1 MASAQVNA
9 WLAVHR
15 GLLDDVSPIVDG
27 TPGDAALARMMLH
40 RRRAV
45 VAQVVDEFSSRLGQR
60 FVPDQDNRA
69 LRPHRSVANE
79 LVTSKAA
86 GSVAASVNGSMP
98 PLLLERALLAEME
111 GRNSEARVDIDELL
125 KAFPGFLS
133 AAIASARLALIDED
147 PGSAIGSLV
156 YVARELVHTREG
168 SALLAD
174 ALHAIG
180 MHEAA
185 SRYDLATLICPDHAG
200 SHGNDCAPVD
210 MTGETANDP
219 RMPAAFIIDQLSDGR
234 SVCND
239 RGIYYVGHPTDG
251 GSLAELMVGQV
262 SSARQGSSAQPP
274 EAAPHHTVLRG
285 RLRHGLKMAAVSVVA
300 VGRRILRIVVY
311 SGIRGPLYLYY
322 KRLPAPLR
330 YQFNRYMLLPLRR
343 WSKADWK
350 KVPQQDWRSDIAR
363 ARLRAGIVR
372 IMQCSGD
379 IPGDEGDSGLVL
391 SERPAGLSGSN
402 PVATE
407 LTQLS
412 ETGDLP
418 PAAAEVLNNL
428 VQRLRDSGSDAASAR
443 SWRLETDR

>member
-1 MASAQVNA
+1 
-9 WLAVHR
+9 
-15 GLLDDVSPIVDG
+15 
-27 TPGDAALARMMLH
+27 
-40 RRRAV
+40 
-45 VAQVVDEFSSRLGQR
+45 
-60 FVPDQDNRA
+60 
-69 LRPHRSVANE
+69 
-79 LVTSKAA
+79 
-86 GSVAASVNGSMP
+86 
-98 PLLLERALLAEME
+98 
-111 GRNSEARVDIDELL
+111 
-125 KAFPGFLS
+125 
-133 AAIASARLALIDED
+133 
-147 PGSAIGSLV
+147 
-156 YVARELVHTREG
+156 
-168 SALLAD
+168 
-174 ALHAIG
+174 

-219 RMPAAFIIDQLSDGR
+219 RMPAAFIIDRLRDGR

-274 EAAPHHTVLRG
+274 EAAPHHMVLRG
-285 RLRHGLKMAAVSVVA
+285 RLRHGLKMAAVSAVA
-300 VGRRILRIVVY
+300 AGRRILRIVVY

-322 KRLPAPLR
+322 KRVPAPVR
-330 YQFNRYMLLPLRR
+330 YRFNRYMLLPLRR
-343 WSKADWK
+343 WSKADWQ

-372 IMQCSGD
+372 IMQGSAAYCTTSSQRHDAINTGD
-379 IPGDEGDSGLVL
+379 ILGDEGDSGLVL
-391 SERPAGLSGSN
+391 SERPAGLRGSN

-428 VQRLRDSGSDAASAR
+428 VQRLRDFR
-443 SWRLETDR
+443 Q